1 MSNDEMGRMLAA
13 KMACQLEISKIDLTA
28 DGLRAMI
35 PIMQEAGIIDKKN
48 VRGRQAA
55 NAAGLGLLAPR
66 PCPDQGFVDGGG
78 KSNRPIGS

>member
-35 PIMQEAGIIDKKN
+35 PIMQETGVIDKKCSGLASSK
-48 VRGRQAA
+48 RRWLGP
-55 NAAGLGLLAPR
+55 AGAWTLP
-66 PCPDQGFVDGGG
+66 
-78 KSNRPIGS
+78 